1 MGETVRLTRIE
12 NMPEERRAFIE
23 NLMRQRPRRLNK
35 IAALYNKQ
43 FPPEV
48 TGEPDLDTST
58 VYSHYKLRVQEALD
72 EVAEIKAHDA
82 AMSELIGERGLDD
95 AARAQ
100 QWETIQSM
108 TPRQLTMLRTV
119 ELKAKELGLKEKEQ
133 DRKLKE
139 YELRE
144 KQWNAERQKERKQVV
159 DAIGG
164 VESNEHI
171 DAKAVRQKIRDIF
184 GLADEPAE
192 QNGAGAAVS
201 GAVDQG

>member
-1 MGETVRLTRIE
+1 MPESVRLTRIE
-12 NMPEERRAFIE
+12 NMPEERRGFIE

-35 IAALYNKQ
+35 IAALYNKA
-43 FPPEV
+43 FPPEA

-72 EVAEIKAHDA
+72 EVAAIKAHDA

-108 TPRQLTMLRTV
+108 SASQLTMLRTV
-119 ELKAKELGLKEKEQ
+119 ELKAKELGLKEREN

-139 YELRE
+139 FEL
-144 KQWNAERQKERKQVV
+144 KERQWQVQKKQVV
-159 DAIGG
+159 AAIGG
-164 VESNEHI
+164 ETADE
-171 DAKAVRQKIRDIF
+171 KADPAEVRRRIRDIF
-184 GLADEPAE
+184 GLADEAPT
-192 QNGAGAAVS
+192 VS
-201 GAVDQG
+201 A